1 MKYFFMKFVVI
12 NFANPLYDSGFGKK
26 ENFIV
31 TSKFYC
37 KGDLILLIKPSCSC
51 VTVCANLICVIFVSR
66 CDPFQ
71 KNGSRRAATLR
82 VAWRAP
88 RRAAASR
95 QQGLITLGNVI
106 LRKVRQVN
114 CKNSVDSS

>member
-37 KGDLILLIKPSCSC
+37 IGDLILLIKPSCSC
-51 VTVCANLICVIFVSR
+51 VCANLICVIS
-66 CDPFQ
+66 
-71 KNGSRRAATLR
+71 
-82 VAWRAP
+82 
-88 RRAAASR
+88 
-95 QQGLITLGNVI
+95 
-106 LRKVRQVN
+106 RKVRQVN